1 MFRRGGK
8 REGSK
13 VMSDLDETYPRF
25 VIQPNGSED
34 GDSRDSLT
42 SAIARGDA
50 LVRLGFMK
58 FFTVS
63 RVDHGPAAFGCAVPV
78 PVYDSR
84 PCTAS

>member
-1 MFRRGGK
+1 MIHPD
-8 REGSK
+8 GSK
-13 VMSDLDETYPRF
+13 
-25 VIQPNGSED
+25 D

-63 RVDHGPAAFGCAVPV
+63 RIDHGPAAFGCAVPV
-78 PVYDSR
+78 LMYDSR
-84 PCTAS
+84 PSAAC